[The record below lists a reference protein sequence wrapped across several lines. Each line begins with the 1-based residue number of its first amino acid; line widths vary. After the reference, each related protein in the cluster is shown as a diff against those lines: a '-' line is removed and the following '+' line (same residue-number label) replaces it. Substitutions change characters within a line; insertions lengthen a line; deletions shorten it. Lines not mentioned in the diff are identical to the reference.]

1 MVPKARESLGFLR
14 ACKRASVAE
23 EEQRGPGGRVSR
35 ALQGLRAK
43 LPLENSLNVQIG
55 SKQKIKISQ
64 GPRCSISFWVSCLG
78 CAGAE

>member
-23 EEQRGPGGRVSR
+23 EEPRGPGGRVSR

>member
-23 EEQRGPGGRVSR
+23 EEQGGPGGRVSR

-43 LPLENSLNVQIG
+43 LPLENSLNVP
-55 SKQKIKISQ
+55 ISNK
-64 GPRCSISFWVSCLG
+64 
-78 CAGAE
+78 